1 MIHRVIQRDRS
12 IAIVQYGFKIAVF
25 PPCCLNESLN
35 HQPTEQDW
43 NEAIEDP
50 IDKYVCYVCIRF
62 VPNSFMFCEDV
73 FCPYSN
79 LQM

>member
-1 MIHRVIQRDRS
+1 MMYKYINPDRS
-12 IAIVQYGFKIAVF
+12 IDVVQNGIILVSF

-62 VPNSFMFCEDV
+62 VPNYFSFCEEV
-73 FCPYSN
+73 FCPYN
-79 LQM
+79 HLPM